1 MKKLNLSTTKRAWM
15 RSRNFYVFPVILIRR
30 IVIYPVG
37 NAIHLLNSRAWSFL
51 ESRAKFL
58 NVQSALTSRKCAVT
72 AWSTFFFPLVLA
84 DVHIYLY
91 WGGLRDEPK
100 ERLRRRKFPR
110 ELWSLVS
117 VQLWLCSDTQPKKKI
132 PFLTLFFSRIY
143 CVFGY
148 KRLTT
153 LCVYRRFIAPS
164 L

>member
-1 MKKLNLSTTKRAWM
+1 MKKLNLSTTKRAWK

-30 IVIYPVG
+30 IVIYPVR

-72 AWSTFFFPLVLA
+72 GLRFFPLVLA

-100 ERLRRRKFPR
+100 ERLRRRQFPR

-117 VQLWLCSDTQPKKKI
+117 VQLWLCSDTQPKKKNSI
-132 PFLTLFFSRIY
+132 FDSLFSRIY

-148 KRLTT
+148 KRFTT